1 MKNKIMAFD
10 LGTTGIKVVIFDDK
24 ANALATEYREYPS
37 YYPHNDWVEQN
48 PDDWWNAFCDISKT
62 LIEKH
67 GIDPNEIAGVAP
79 SGQMST
85 AIPIDKDG
93 NLLLSPVFIW
103 ADMRTG
109 KQVKE
114 VCEKLGGFEKFYDI
128 TAGGLATETYSA
140 MKIAWYNDNMPELV
154 EKTWKFLQA
163 KEYVAFRLTG
173 EVATDYTDASDSAM
187 MDRRTRDWSPEIL
200 EAIGI
205 TADKLPKIYPSSHV
219 MGHVTAQAAKL
230 TGLVEGTPVVVG
242 GGDVSIGAAGAGIVE
257 EGICY
262 MYIGSAMWTGVY
274 SPHTVADCP
283 SRVLGLSDVSGKG
296 YVPHHIVFGGGVCYQ
311 WLRDLPKFDGQH
323 EALSYD
329 RLNEL
334 ALDCPPGAD
343 GLIFLPYMRGGGAPH
358 HNPKARGAFI
368 GMGLNNHYGHYSRAV
383 MEGIA
388 FGLREMVEIFNVPFT
403 EVRMAGGGAKSKVW
417 RQIIADITGKKVT
430 TTALTQETNAWG
442 AALCAGVGVGLF
454 EDFTVTNKLLPVLET
469 VEPRPEYK
477 PLYERM
483 FGTFKDA
490 SEALVPTLEELAAC
504 RKDDE

>member
-1 MKNKIMAFD
+1 
-10 LGTTGIKVVIFDDK
+10 
-24 ANALATEYREYPS
+24 
-37 YYPHNDWVEQN
+37 
-48 PDDWWNAFCDISKT
+48 
-62 LIEKH
+62 
-67 GIDPNEIAGVAP
+67 
-79 SGQMST
+79 
-85 AIPIDKDG
+85 
-93 NLLLSPVFIW
+93 
-103 ADMRTG
+103 
-109 KQVKE
+109 
-114 VCEKLGGFEKFYDI
+114 
-128 TAGGLATETYSA
+128 
-140 MKIAWYNDNMPELV
+140 
-154 EKTWKFLQA
+154 
-163 KEYVAFRLTG
+163 
-173 EVATDYTDASDSAM
+173 
-187 MDRRTRDWSPEIL
+187 
-200 EAIGI
+200 
-205 TADKLPKIYPSSHV
+205 

-477 PLYERM
+477 PLYDRM
-483 FGTFKDA
+483 FATFKEA
-490 SEALVPTLEELAAC
+490 YKALVPTLEELAAC